1 MALTSLHPEYGARLV
16 LERDPAADGVVY
28 ALRVYEPEGV
38 LHEGSARLEGAFTL
52 TWSSSPPA
60 WAVTFLE
67 RLLAGLAKKHAAD
80 GAFPRKLTRWR
91 EPR

>member
-16 LERDPAADGVVY
+16 LERDPAEPGVAY
-28 ALRVYEPEGV
+28 QLRVYEPEDV
-38 LHEGSARLEGAFTL
+38 LHEGRALLDGTFVLS
-52 TWSSSPPA
+52 WQSPPPE

-67 RLLAGLAKKHAAD
+67 RLLAGLAKKHGGD
-80 GAFPRKLTRWR
+80 GSFPRKLTRWR

>member
-16 LERDPAADGVVY
+16 LERDPAEAGVGHQ
-28 ALRVYEPEGV
+28 LRVYEPEDV
-38 LHEGSARLEGAFTL
+38 LHEGRALLDGAFAL
-52 TWSSSPPA
+52 TWVSTPPE

-67 RLLAGLAKKHAAD
+67 RLLAGLAKKHAED
-80 GAFPRKLTRWR
+80 GSFPRKLTRWR

>member
-16 LERDPAADGVVY
+16 LERDPAEPGVAY
-28 ALRVYEPEGV
+28 QLRVYEPEDV
-38 LHEGSARLEGAFTL
+38 LHEGRALLDGAFVL
-52 TWSSSPPA
+52 TWESTPPE

-67 RLLAGLAKKHAAD
+67 RLLAGLAKKHAED
-80 GAFPRKLTRWR
+80 GSFPRKLTRWR